1 MRLQF
6 PVTPHLHRHRGS
18 DLANCTRKRLC
29 NGAYLC
35 ADVCVRGTVKADP
48 WATDAL
54 SLQRSLQRDEI
65 LARNT
70 FIGSHNTAI
79 SLAYGYGIESDG
91 IHALLPNST
100 SKSLGVYHGDDLG
113 EGVGLVHPHR
123 PAQSRAAASGA

>member
-6 PVTPHLHRHRGS
+6 LSLLTS
-18 DLANCTRKRLC
+18 TATAYDLANCTRKRLC

-48 WATDAL
+48 WATRAL
-54 SLQRSLQRDEI
+54 ALQRSLQRDEI

-100 SKSLGVYHGDDLG
+100 SKSLGV
-113 EGVGLVHPHR
+113 R
-123 PAQSRAAASGA
+123 SRSTLLDAIRSASAF